1 MTAPTLPMAP
11 GQDPP
16 AASPEAE
23 HKEKLRRLRGP
34 DYPGGDHPE
43 STRVAFVRRLWEE
56 GNAEALARYWQST
69 RNMCYAHGRQRIT
82 WNKRQRQWED
92 LPRSETELPVE
103 VNYIRPIL
111 RARTQRMM
119 SAPIDFSVL
128 PDSNSHDAQD
138 RAQTAARLFEAR
150 WRLTNMR
157 QKLDQSLE
165 LAYSSGVAAWK
176 SFWNPA
182 LGPLTAAAV
191 QQVRRQPMLVDG
203 QPMTGEDG
211 QPLTEVVYDE
221 NGVAIEDTVYVDAD
235 GQPVETRDE
244 AFHYRLGDTDTA
256 VRTIFHLRLNPEATG
271 WGTGDGL
278 RWLIDSEVVPLPVA
292 RERFPEYA
300 DRIQADQQPG
310 QALNFERIAAN
321 SATQRPGGTAPTA
334 SAQGQGSRKQ
344 ETVTLMEYWELPS
357 EDCYPNGRLIVVVGQ
372 VVVYD
377 DRFPQ
382 DVFPYTPIFD
392 EPAPMTPMGRP
403 SINDMIRPQDV
414 INSQWSAIVAEQ
426 QMAGVGQVV
435 AWDVPGMTDQITA
448 GSRTI
453 IKVPMSS
460 RLMGRS
466 IRDAFYR
473 MDPAVSSPDRWRL
486 IQEAKT
492 TLFDVAG
499 FHEVTRG
506 ETPPGVESGVAIE
519 RLLEQEAGQLQK
531 AILALHESIV
541 SWAKQQLAI
550 ARWGYGASAAR
561 WMPVNRE
568 DLGYQIESVSGAD
581 LPDPQLL
588 IIELD
593 NFKPHSESSRR
604 AEVMGLFEK
613 QLIGPRQA
621 LKALE
626 MGTGMN
632 AVLDSQTRH
641 YSRARNENLAIE
653 RGEFVVVEAEVAGAE
668 DPETGQPIP
677 IQVLL
682 HPGPEQIPF
691 LLSDDDD
698 HAIHMDVLD
707 EIILDD
713 TKPWEVR
720 NAAMTHKREHR
731 RVLMMLAQSQPQQ
744 GAA

>member
-1 MTAPTLPMAP
+1 MTAPPMADQP
-11 GQDPP
+11 QAPVDP
-16 AASPEAE
+16 AIE

-34 DYPGGDHPE
+34 DYPAPDE
-43 STRVAFVRRLWEE
+43 SDATRIAYLRRLWED
-56 GNAEALARYWQST
+56 GNAEALARYWQAT

-92 LPRSETELPVE
+92 LPRNETELPVE
-103 VNYIRPIL
+103 MNYIRPIL

-128 PDSNSHDAQD
+128 PDSNAHEAQD
-138 RAQTAARLFEAR
+138 RAQVAARFFEAR

-157 QKLDQSLE
+157 QKEDQALE
-165 LAYSSGVAAWK
+165 LAYSCGMAAWK

-182 LGPLTAAAV
+182 LGPLTAATG
-191 QQVRRQPMLVDG
+191 QQVRRQPLLVDG
-203 QPMTGEDG
+203 QPVPGDDG
-211 QPLTEVVYDE
+211 QPLQEIVYDE
-221 NGVAIEDTVYVDAD
+221 AGQPVQETFYVDAD
-235 GQPVETRDE
+235 GKPVGSKEE
-244 AFHYRLGDTDTA
+244 AFQYRLGDTDTA
-256 VRTIFHLRLNPEATG
+256 VRTIFNLRLNPEATG
-271 WGTGDGL
+271 WGTGDGM
-278 RWLIDSEVVPLPVA
+278 RWLIDAEVVPLAVA

-300 DRIQADQQPG
+300 ERIQADQQPS

-321 SATQRPGGTAPTA
+321 SSTQRPGGIAPTA
-334 SAQGQGSRKQ
+334 SAQGQGSRRQ
-344 ETVTLMEYWELPS
+344 ETVTLMEYWELPT
-357 EDCYPNGRLIVVVGQ
+357 EDCYPNGRLIVAVGP

-377 DRFPQ
+377 DVFPQ
-382 DVFPYTPIFD
+382 AVFPYTPLFD

-403 SINDMIRPQDV
+403 CVNDMVRPQDV
-414 INSQWSAIVAEQ
+414 INSQWAAIVAEQ

-435 AWDVPGMTDQITA
+435 SWDIPGMADQITA

-460 RLMGRS
+460 RLMNRS

-519 RLLEQEAGQLQK
+519 KLLEQEAGQLQK

-568 DLGYQIESVSGAD
+568 DLGYQIESVTGQD
-581 LPDPQLL
+581 LPDPQSL

-593 NFKPHSESSRR
+593 NFKPHSETARR

-621 LKALE
+621 LKALD

-632 AVLDSQTRH
+632 AILDAQTRH

-653 RGEFVVVEAEVAGAE
+653 KGEFVIAEAQVEGAE
-668 DPETGQPIP
+668 DPETGQPLP

-682 HPGPEQIPF
+682 HPGEEQIPF

-713 TKPWEVR
+713 SKPWPVR

-731 RVLMMLAQSQPQQ
+731 RVLTMLAQSQPQP